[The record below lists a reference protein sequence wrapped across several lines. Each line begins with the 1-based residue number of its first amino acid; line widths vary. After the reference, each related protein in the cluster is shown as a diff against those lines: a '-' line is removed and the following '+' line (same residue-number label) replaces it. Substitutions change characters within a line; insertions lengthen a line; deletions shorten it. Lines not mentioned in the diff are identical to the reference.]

1 MKRVMSG
8 LFMQAILSIVLLL
21 LAGWTGDWRAAV
33 AGALFILAICSWN
46 VAALGRLSAGRRE
59 KEEKKQMRPTPKE
72 EMKDA
77 ETQGRSEEEVWAQT
91 EAEGEWIKRMLSHN
105 MRMPMA
111 IITGYGDLL
120 KTGEYQNRQEELEY
134 IQKICGN
141 IDYLNRLLGVVL
153 DTGRQNREAQ
163 KEYFDVLGCIR
174 EVAEYVK
181 TMARR
186 AGIVIAVNSSKQEIL
201 LYGDRIQMMRAF
213 YNLFENSLKYM
224 KRGGTIYV
232 TAEETEEGILMVYK
246 DDGVGMDAQEAE
258 WITQPGYRG
267 SNAQENNNAGGDGL
281 GMYLVKRIVE
291 GHGGSLRVKSGSG
304 KGMGIYMTFRK
315 NL

>member
-46 VAALGRLSAGRRE
+46 VAALGRLSAERRE

-120 KTGEYQNRQEELEY
+120 
-134 IQKICGN
+134 IGN
-141 IDYLNRLLGVVL
+141 
-153 DTGRQNREAQ
+153 
-163 KEYFDVLGCIR
+163 C
-174 EVAEYVK
+174 
-181 TMARR
+181 
-186 AGIVIAVNSSKQEIL
+186 
-201 LYGDRIQMMRAF
+201 
-213 YNLFENSLKYM
+213 
-224 KRGGTIYV
+224 
-232 TAEETEEGILMVYK
+232 
-246 DDGVGMDAQEAE
+246 
-258 WITQPGYRG
+258 
-267 SNAQENNNAGGDGL
+267 
-281 GMYLVKRIVE
+281 
-291 GHGGSLRVKSGSG
+291 
-304 KGMGIYMTFRK
+304 
-315 NL
+315 